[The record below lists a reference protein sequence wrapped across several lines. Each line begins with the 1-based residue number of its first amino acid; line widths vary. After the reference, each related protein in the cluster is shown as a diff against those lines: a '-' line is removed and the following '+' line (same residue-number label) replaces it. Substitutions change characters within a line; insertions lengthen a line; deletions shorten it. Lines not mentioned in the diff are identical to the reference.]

1 MTVDPTNDDL
11 SAVVNGLSAGEGADV
26 AVLCIGVPE
35 LVNDCLGLVRKRGR
49 VSIFAGLAGEGWSTI
64 AANLIHYK
72 EITVVGASNSGRENF
87 VRAVRLIESG
97 AIDTM
102 SLVTHT
108 FGLSRA
114 AEAIEFVASGEGIK
128 VAMVPD

>member
-1 MTVDPTNDDL
+1 M
-11 SAVVNGLSAGEGADV
+11 
-26 AVLCIGVPE
+26 
-35 LVNDCLGLVRKRGR
+35 
-49 VSIFAGLAGEGWSTI
+49 
-64 AANLIHYK
+64 
-72 EITVVGASNSGRENF
+72 GASNSGRENF

-128 VAMVPD
+128 VAVVPD